1 MKEQSAPVRLWTTD
15 FILLMLCNFLL
26 FLQLHMIVSPLPSY
40 VQDRFQANA
49 FQVSLFT
56 CLFALSAIAAR
67 LYSAKALEKGLRNAM
82 IFIGLS
88 IALLATLGY
97 YFAAGIAVL
106 LFLRMV
112 FGVGFGLSSTA
123 FPTMASDIVPVKR
136 MGEGMG
142 YFGLS
147 TSLAM
152 SMGPIIGVTLL
163 QGAGFVTLML
173 STAGVIA
180 VIYPLS
186 YSLTRKKA
194 AKTQASLATA
204 TQQSQ
209 QEQGVR
215 PVASVSGTKPGSRA
229 KMPFNRKLIL
239 PSVLNGLLSI
249 TYGGLVGFIVL
260 YGKEAHLANPAL
272 FFLFNALAVLL
283 VRPFAGRI
291 YDSKGPK
298 ALLIP
303 GAVCIALGLVT
314 LSWATTMPILFVAAF
329 IYGIGY
335 GSMQSSL
342 QTWMI
347 QVVSPAQRG
356 MANGMFLNTLDLG
369 IAIGALLLGSIA
381 SLTSYTEMYRYS
393 VLFMIVFLLIYLIQ
407 GKRSGS
413 FQIVTH
419 PLLSHTHI
427 AATDSTASN
436 DSNELQAE
444 PEKRQ

>member
-1 MKEQSAPVRLWTTD
+1 MKDRSTQVKLWTTD

-40 VQDRFQANA
+40 VQERFHANA
-49 FQVSLFT
+49 FEVSLFT

-82 IFIGLS
+82 IYIGLS
-88 IALLATLGY
+88 VALLATLGY

-106 LFLRMV
+106 LLLRMI
-112 FGVGFGLSSTA
+112 FGVGFGMSSTA
-123 FPTMASDIVPVKR
+123 FPTMASDIIPVKR

-163 QGAGFVTLML
+163 QGSGFVTLML
-173 STAGVIA
+173 CTAAVIV

-194 AKTQASLATA
+194 TRSHAGSPQTSA
-204 TQQSQ
+204 
-209 QEQGVR
+209 G
-215 PVASVSGTKPGSRA
+215 PVANVSGTKE
-229 KMPFNRKLIL
+229 KIPFNRKLIL
-239 PSVLNGLLSI
+239 PSVLNCLLSI

-260 YGKEAHLANPAL
+260 YGKEANLANPAL

-283 VRPFAGRI
+283 VRPFAGRL

-303 GAVCIALGLVT
+303 GAIFVAIGLT
-314 LSWATTMPILFVAAF
+314 ILSFATSMPILFVAAF

-347 QVVSPAQRG
+347 QIVAPTQRG

-369 IAIGALLLGSIA
+369 IATGALLLGAIA
-381 SLTSYTEMYRYS
+381 SMTSYTDMYRYS
-393 VLFMIVFLLIYLIQ
+393 VIFMILFLLIYLIQ
-407 GKRSGS
+407 GKRSGTFAVS
-413 FQIVTH
+413 VH
-419 PLLSHTHI
+419 PLLAHTHI
-427 AATDSTASN
+427 SGTDS
-436 DSNELQAE
+436 DSKESSSTTSAE
-444 PEKRQ
+444 K

>member
-40 VQDRFQANA
+40 VQDRFHANA

-82 IFIGLS
+82 IYIGLS
-88 IALLATLGY
+88 VALLATLGY
-97 YFAAGIAVL
+97 YFAAGITVL
-106 LFLRMV
+106 LLLRML
-112 FGVGFGLSSTA
+112 FGVGFGMSSTA

-163 QGAGFVTLML
+163 QGAGFVTLMVC
-173 STAGVIA
+173 TAAVIV

-194 AKTQASLATA
+194 AR
-204 TQQSQ
+204 TQQAAEPAAVTVS
-209 QEQGVR
+209 
-215 PVASVSGTKPGSRA
+215 VAPSAASAAAGKTA
-229 KMPFNRKLIL
+229 FNRKLIL

-260 YGKEAHLANPAL
+260 FGKEAHLANPAL
-272 FFLFNALAVLL
+272 FFLFNAMAVLV

-303 GAVCIALGLVT
+303 GAVCIALGLVI
-314 LSWATTMPILFVAAF
+314 LSTASTMPVLFAAAF
-329 IYGIGY
+329 MYGIGY

-369 IAIGALLLGSIA
+369 IATGALLLGSIA

-393 VLFMIVFLLIYLIQ
+393 ILFMVLFLLIYLIQ

-413 FQIVTH
+413 FQVQTH

-427 AATDSTASN
+427 TASDASETN
-436 DSNELQAE
+436 VSGSENR
-444 PEKRQ
+444 K

>member
-1 MKEQSAPVRLWTTD
+1 
-15 FILLMLCNFLL
+15 
-26 FLQLHMIVSPLPSY
+26 MIVSPLPSY
-40 VQDRFQANA
+40 VQDRFHANA
-49 FQVSLFT
+49 FEVSLFT

-82 IFIGLS
+82 IYIGLTV
-88 IALLATLGY
+88 ALLATLGY

-106 LFLRMV
+106 LLLRMV
-112 FGVGFGLSSTA
+112 FGIGFGMSSTA

-152 SMGPIIGVTLL
+152 SMGPIIGVTVL

-173 STAGVIA
+173 CTAGVIV

-194 AKTQASLATA
+194 RRIKDEVVPPPPVETA
-204 TQQSQ
+204 
-209 QEQGVR
+209 
-215 PVASVSGTKPGSRA
+215 AISGTKV
-229 KMPFNRKLIL
+229 KTPFNRKLIL
-239 PSVLNGLLSI
+239 PSILNCLLSI

-260 YGKEAHLANPAL
+260 YGKEANLANPAL

-303 GAVCIALGLVT
+303 GAIFIAAGLIT
-314 LSWATTMPILFVAAF
+314 LSYASSMSILFVAAF
-329 IYGIGY
+329 LYGIGY
-335 GSMQSSL
+335 GSIQSSM

-347 QVVSPAQRG
+347 QIVSPSQRG

-369 IAIGALLLGSIA
+369 IALGALLLGAIA
-381 SLTSYTEMYRYS
+381 SITSYTDMYRYS
-393 VLFMIVFLLIYLIQ
+393 IIFMILFLLIYLIQ
-407 GKRSGS
+407 GKRSGG
-413 FQIVTH
+413 FAVPVH
-419 PLLSHTHI
+419 PLLTHTHI
-427 AATDSTASN
+427 AGLDSDRHEHTETASEN
-436 DSNELQAE
+436 DTPAQRKDN
-444 PEKRQ
+444 

>member
-40 VQDRFQANA
+40 VQDRFHANA

-56 CLFALSAIAAR
+56 CLFALSAIVAR
-67 LYSAKALEKGLRNAM
+67 LFSAKALEKGFRNAM
-82 IFIGLS
+82 IYIGLS
-88 IALLATLGY
+88 VALLATLGY

-106 LFLRMV
+106 LLLRMV

-186 YSLTRKKA
+186 YSLTRKKI
-194 AKTQASLATA
+194 AKKKTTQAISM
-204 TQQSQ
+204 QSSH
-209 QEQGVR
+209 QEQATR
-215 PVASVSGTKPGSRA
+215 DVASVSGAKPSSKEKA
-229 KMPFNRKLIL
+229 PFNRKLIL

-303 GAVCIALGLVT
+303 GAICIALGLVT

-335 GSMQSSL
+335 GSMQSSI

-347 QVVSPAQRG
+347 QVVAPAQRG
-356 MANGMFLNTLDLG
+356 MANGMFLNTLDFG
-369 IAIGALLLGSIA
+369 IATGALLLGAIA

-393 VLFMIVFLLIYLIQ
+393 VLFMALFLLIYLIQ

-413 FQIVTH
+413 FQIETH

-427 AATDSTASN
+427 TATDSAASHDTSDVQVAPDKKN
-436 DSNELQAE
+436 
-444 PEKRQ
+444 

>member
-1 MKEQSAPVRLWTTD
+1 MKDRSTQVKLWTTD

-40 VQDRFQANA
+40 VQERFHANA
-49 FQVSLFT
+49 FEVSLFT

-82 IFIGLS
+82 IYIGLS
-88 IALLATLGY
+88 VALLATLGY

-106 LFLRMV
+106 LLLRMI
-112 FGVGFGLSSTA
+112 FGVGFGMSSTA
-123 FPTMASDIVPVKR
+123 FPTMASDIIPVKR

-163 QGAGFVTLML
+163 QGSGFITLML
-173 STAGVIA
+173 CTAAVIV

-186 YSLTRKKA
+186 FSLTRKKA
-194 AKTQASLATA
+194 ARSHAGSPQTSAGATA
-204 TQQSQ
+204 N
-209 QEQGVR
+209 
-215 PVASVSGTKPGSRA
+215 VSGTKE
-229 KMPFNRKLIL
+229 KIPFNRKLIL
-239 PSVLNGLLSI
+239 PSVLNCLLSI

-260 YGKEAHLANPAL
+260 YGKEANLANPAL

-283 VRPFAGRI
+283 VRPFAGRL

-303 GAVCIALGLVT
+303 GAIFVAIGLT
-314 LSWATTMPILFVAAF
+314 ILSFATSMPILFVAAF

-347 QVVSPAQRG
+347 QIVAPTQRG

-369 IAIGALLLGSIA
+369 IATGALLLGAVA
-381 SLTSYTEMYRYS
+381 SMTSYTDMYRYS
-393 VLFMIVFLLIYLIQ
+393 VIFMLVFLLIYLIQ
-407 GKRSGS
+407 GKRSGT
-413 FQIVTH
+413 FAVTVH
-419 PLLSHTHI
+419 PLLAHTHI
-427 AATDSTASN
+427 SGTNSDSKESSSTTS
-436 DSNELQAE
+436 AE
-444 PEKRQ
+444 K